1 MEEGSNNKRDSIF
14 SASKGDERRTLNK
27 IEIVSIRILERWDE
41 AINTFQL
48 WRENKVANTSR
59 AENLEHKI
67 RAVLYA
73 IYIMNKEMF
82 ERRLEKEAFE
92 SLSKI
97 ALSMDAKTE
106 ALEDCFFKMNDAF
119 DDLGLIRVDI
129 SRKVRTLEEL
139 NKVKGF
145 D

>member
-41 AINTFQL
+41 AINTFQI
-48 WRENKVANTSR
+48 WRENKVANTSK

-82 ERRLEKEAFE
+82 KRRLESDAFDD
-92 SLSKI
+92 LSKI
-97 ALSMDAKTE
+97 ALSLDAGSDD
-106 ALEDCFFKMNDAF
+106 LETCFSNMNKAF
-119 DDLGLIRVDI
+119 DDLGLVKVDLA
-129 SRKVRTLEEL
+129 RQVNTLEEL
-139 NKVKGF
+139 NKKKGF

>member
-1 MEEGSNNKRDSIF
+1 MDEDSNNKRDSIF

-41 AINTFQL
+41 AINTFQI
-48 WRENKVANTSR
+48 WRENKVANTSK
-59 AENLEHKI
+59 AENFENKI

-82 ERRLEKEAFE
+82 ERRLKKENFE
-92 SLSKI
+92 ALSRI
-97 ALSMDAKTE
+97 ALSMDAKHE
-106 ALEDCFFKMNDAF
+106 DLEVCFSNMNKAF
-119 DDLGLIRVDI
+119 DDLGLVRVDLA
-129 SRKVRTLEEL
+129 RQDRTLEEL

>member
-1 MEEGSNNKRDSIF
+1 MDEDSNNKRDSIF

-27 IEIVSIRILERWDE
+27 IDIVSIRILERWDE
-41 AINTFQL
+41 AINTFQI
-48 WRENKVANTSR
+48 WREHKVSNTSK

-82 ERRLEKEAFE
+82 ERRLKKENFE
-92 SLSKI
+92 ALSRI
-97 ALSMDAKTE
+97 ALSMDAKHE
-106 ALEDCFFKMNDAF
+106 DLEVCFSNMNKAF
-119 DDLGLIRVDI
+119 DDLGLVRVDLA
-129 SRKVRTLEEL
+129 RQDRTLEEL